1 MWLYR
6 MHYSLRAPS
15 ALLFRLT
22 LTKKSIHL
30 SLHMRFEV
38 TASEPNITLHLI
50 QPHGIEPIIPLHCT
64 TLTPKRRS
72 FPKSHDPNGLFDKI
86 SCKNAILLLQ
96 I

>member
-38 TASEPNITLHLI
+38 TASEPNKVLSKHL
-50 QPHGIEPIIPLHCT
+50 QGKIIPIDNFFRLIEE
-64 TLTPKRRS
+64 LR
-72 FPKSHDPNGLFDKI
+72 
-86 SCKNAILLLQ
+86 
-96 I
+96 

>member
-38 TASEPNITLHLI
+38 TASEPNKCYLSI
-50 QPHGIEPIIPLHCT
+50 QQVVTHPLSKH
-64 TLTPKRRS
+64 PVGGHPS
-72 FPKSHDPNGLFDKI
+72 
-86 SCKNAILLLQ
+86 AI
-96 I
+96 

>member
-38 TASEPNITLHLI
+38 TASPKAAKKAMKRFGGA
-50 QPHGIEPIIPLHCT
+50 PHIFQIKYSTNMSGT
-64 TLTPKRRS
+64 VQ
-72 FPKSHDPNGLFDKI
+72 
-86 SCKNAILLLQ
+86 LLE

>member
-38 TASEPNITLHLI
+38 TASEPNKVLSKHLA
-50 QPHGIEPIIPLHCT
+50 GGFNIIDCRCKH
-64 TLTPKRRS
+64 
-72 FPKSHDPNGLFDKI
+72 FVYIKS
-86 SCKNAILLLQ
+86 
-96 I
+96 